1 MTEEQKTTEIIR
13 VLVVDD
19 SAVMRR
25 IIISAL
31 MKHPQIQI
39 AGTAANGRLAI
50 QAVAR
55 LKPDLVTLDIEM
67 PEMDGIAALKEI
79 RRTDPQLPIIMF
91 SSLTQRG
98 TTATMDAL
106 TNGASDYVGKPVS
119 EESTAEAVRVLEETL
134 IPKIK
139 LLGLRGSRLTGSANS
154 IRSLGLPVKE
164 HGLVRRESMSMPAL
178 ERIAPVTAKVVTPP
192 ANHSVVRQEGRSLAS
207 VGALCIGVSTGGPAA
222 LLKVFESWRAPLTIP
237 IFIVQHMPPKFTTM
251 LASRLTEVG
260 VMPVQEPYDG
270 QEALVGQAYMAPG
283 GFHLMLKRKGLKV
296 FMHLTEDAPENSCR
310 PAVDV
315 LFRSAAQV
323 YGRSLLAVVLTGMG
337 SDGLLGAQEIVR
349 SHGMVLAQDEATSVI
364 WGMPGAIVA
373 ANLAE
378 KVLPLQEIAGEIV
391 FRTQFK

>member
-1 MTEEQKTTEIIR
+1 MTEERKSQNKIR

-25 IIISAL
+25 IIVSTL
-31 MKHPQIQI
+31 MRHPKIEVV
-39 AGTAANGRLAI
+39 GTAANGLLAI

-67 PEMDGIAALKEI
+67 PELDGIAALKEI
-79 RRTDPQLPIIMF
+79 RRTDPRLPIIMF

-106 TNGASDYVGKPVS
+106 THGASDYVGKPTS
-119 EESTAEAVRVLEETL
+119 ADNLEDAIRVLEETL

-139 LLGLRGSRLTGSANS
+139 ALGAGALNLAGSAGS
-154 IRSLGLPVKE
+154 GGLTFKE
-164 HGLVRRESMSMPAL
+164 RGVARREGLSMPAP
-178 ERIAPVTAKVVTPP
+178 EKITSVTTTTPP
-192 ANHSVVRQEGRSLAS
+192 PSNADAVVRPLGRSLAP
-207 VGALCIGVSTGGPAA
+207 VNALCIGVSTGGPAA
-222 LLKVFESWRAPLTIP
+222 LLKIFESWRAPLTVP
-237 IFIVQHMPPKFTTM
+237 IFVVQHMPPKFTTM
-251 LASRLTEVG
+251 LAARLTDVG
-260 VMPVQEPYDG
+260 VTPVQEPYDG
-270 QEALVGQAYMAPG
+270 QEALAGQAYLAPG
-283 GFHLMLKRKGLKV
+283 GFHLVLKRKGLKV
-296 FMHLTEDAPENSCR
+296 FMYLTDDPPENSSR

-323 YGRSLLAVVLTGMG
+323 YGKSLLAVVLTGMG
-337 SDGLLGAQEIVR
+337 CDGLLGAQDIVR
-349 SHGMVLAQDEATSVI
+349 SNGMVLAQDEATSVI

-378 KVLPLQEIAGEIV
+378 KVMPLQEIPSEIV

>member
-1 MTEEQKTTEIIR
+1 
-13 VLVVDD
+13 
-19 SAVMRR
+19 
-25 IIISAL
+25 
-31 MKHPQIQI
+31 MKHPQIEVV
-39 AGTAANGRLAI
+39 GTAANGLLAI

-55 LKPDLVTLDIEM
+55 LRPDVVTLDIEM

-79 RRTDPQLPIIMF
+79 RRADPKIPIIMF

-98 TTATMDAL
+98 TTATIDAL

-119 EESTAEAVRVLEETL
+119 TGSTEEAMRVLEDTL

-139 LLGLRGSRLTGSANS
+139 AFGSRARNFKGSANLT
-154 IRSLGLPVKE
+154 RSVGLTIKE
-164 HGLVRRESMSMPAL
+164 RGVARREGLSNSVP
-178 ERIAPVTAKVVTPP
+178 ERVPPVTAIGAAPRS
-192 ANHSVVRQEGRSLAS
+192 NQSVVRQEGRSLAP

-222 LLKVFESWRAPLTIP
+222 LLKVFEAWRAPLAIP

-251 LASRLTEVG
+251 LASRLTDVS

-270 QEALVGQAYMAPG
+270 QEALAGQAYMAPG
-283 GFHLMLKRKGLKV
+283 GYHLMLKRKGLNV
-296 FMHLTEDAPENSCR
+296 FMHLTEDPPENSCR

-323 YGRSLLAVVLTGMG
+323 YGQSLLAVVLTGMG

-349 SHGMVLAQDEATSVI
+349 CNGMVLAQDEATSVI
-364 WGMPGAIVA
+364 WGMPGAVAA